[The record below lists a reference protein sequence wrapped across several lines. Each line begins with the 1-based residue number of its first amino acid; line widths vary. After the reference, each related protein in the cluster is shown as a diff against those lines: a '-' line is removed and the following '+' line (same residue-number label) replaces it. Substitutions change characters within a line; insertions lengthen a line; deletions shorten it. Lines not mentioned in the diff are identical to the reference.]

1 MPYCLLLSCGQFA
14 HTSTLPLKTKEQEM
28 KQRWVP
34 NMLLIQD
41 EISLVPAAVEN
52 MMLYRS
58 MRARQ
63 DEGLDP
69 SSYFHAGEL
78 MGRIPILLI
87 AGDFLQACQRDFI
100 S

>member
-14 HTSTLPLKTKEQEM
+14 QQAPCLETKEQEM

-34 NMLLIQD
+34 NILLIQD
-41 EISLVPAAVEN
+41 EISLVPAAV
-52 MMLYRS
+52 RS

-63 DEGLDP
+63 DEGLHP
-69 SSYFHAGEL
+69 GSYFHAGEL

-87 AGDFLQACQRDFI
+87 AGGRGFPADQACQRDFI

>member
-1 MPYCLLLSCGQFA
+1 
-14 HTSTLPLKTKEQEM
+14 M

-34 NMLLIQD
+34 KILLIQD

-69 SSYFHAGEL
+69 GSYFHACWRVDGTHTNSADC
-78 MGRIPILLI
+78 R
-87 AGDFLQACQRDFI
+87 
-100 S
+100 